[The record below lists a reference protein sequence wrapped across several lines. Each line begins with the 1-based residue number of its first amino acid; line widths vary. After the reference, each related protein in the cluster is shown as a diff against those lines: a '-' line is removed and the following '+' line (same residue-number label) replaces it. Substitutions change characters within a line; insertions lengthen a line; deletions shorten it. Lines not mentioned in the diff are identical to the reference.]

1 MSRPS
6 IRSFGRRAPPPA
18 RPGSALRL
26 VSPQPAPQG
35 KGFDKSPNKARTPK
49 PVPAQPAKLPAQPR
63 APRTLAGATILQI
76 VPSLREDPSAHAAVD
91 TAVNLMQAG
100 ARAIVASEG
109 GPLAGELRAF
119 GVEWMP
125 MPSETYNPLAL
136 RRTAGQ
142 LERMIANDRVD
153 IIHAFGAGAAWSALS
168 AINKMPVWLV
178 TSFGDRVEPPSW
190 FGGRFDGALAKGHRI
205 VAPSSYVAQAMIERY
220 RLSPDKIAVIPRRV
234 DTAQF
239 SPAVVHADRVA
250 AMRRSW
256 GILPNTRVVLVPGR
270 IAPWNGQIGVV
281 DAARLVV
288 GGGRRNV
295 AFVLVGDD
303 RIEPAYRDAVIR
315 RAHGHAVDTLFR
327 MVGHCHDMPTALAA
341 ADVVVVPALKPPL
354 TGRAAAEA
362 QAMGRPV
369 IVNAVGVLPENVLA
383 PPRMAEELRTGWVV
397 RPGHAGELARGIAT
411 ALSMDR
417 KAYEAMGARARQF
430 AEFVFSPQSVSAA
443 TRGLYTS
450 LLSRQP

>member
-6 IRSFGRRAPPPA
+6 IRSFGQRRAATPS
-18 RPGSALRL
+18 RPDSPLRL

-35 KGFDKSPNKARTPK
+35 KGENTGQKKSPVR
-49 PVPAQPAKLPAQPR
+49 PAKLPAQPR
-63 APRTLAGATILQI
+63 GPRTLAGATILQI
-76 VPSLREDPSAHAAVD
+76 VPSLRDDPAAHSAVD
-91 TAVNLMQAG
+91 TALDLMQAG
-100 ARAIVASEG
+100 ARTIVASEG

-119 GVEWMP
+119 GVEWVTMP
-125 MPSETYNPLAL
+125 TETYNPLAL
-136 RRTAGQ
+136 RRNTGRLA
-142 LERMIANDRVD
+142 RMIAGERVD

-168 AINKMPVWLV
+168 AIGRMPVWLV

-190 FGGRFDGALAKGHRI
+190 FGGKFEGALAKGHRI
-205 VAPSSYVAQAMIERY
+205 VAPSSYVARAMIERY
-220 RLSPDKIAVIPRRV
+220 RLPPDRITVIPRRV

-239 SPAVVHADRVA
+239 SPAAVHADRVA
-250 AMRRSW
+250 AMRRAW

-270 IAPWNGQIGVV
+270 IAPWNGQLGVV
-281 DAARLVV
+281 DAARLVA

-295 AFVLVGDD
+295 AFVLAGDD
-303 RIEPAYRDAVIR
+303 RAEPAYRDAVIK

-327 MVGHCHDMPTALAA
+327 MVGHCHDMPAALAA

-369 IVNAVGVLPENVLA
+369 VVNAVGVLPENVLA
-383 PPRMAEELRTGWVV
+383 PPRMAEELRTGWIV

-411 ALSMDR
+411 ALAMDR
-417 KAYEAMGARARQF
+417 KTYDAMGARARQF
-430 AEFVFSPQSVSAA
+430 AEFVFSPHSVSAA
-443 TRGLYTS
+443 MRGLYTS